1 MIGKGLDQ
9 RFHLVALTPTA
20 LFVCLFGLIPFL
32 YAIYLST
39 LSYSLIIPEKSG
51 QFVGGEN
58 YLQAFGADTIFRSSV
73 LVSISFAFISVA
85 SEVIIGTCLALL
97 IGRRLARNRWI
108 LPAILLPVIISPLTI
123 GLLWKLVLQS
133 EFGIG
138 TYLLRSLGILAQTS
152 ILGSNL
158 AFVAVIYIDIWQW
171 TPFVFALISAALIV
185 QPRRPIEAASLDGAS
200 RWQIL
205 RDVTLP
211 YLSPFLVA
219 VTLIRLVDALREFE
233 KIYLLTGGGPGLR
246 TELINIYLWRT
257 NFKEWNLGYGA
268 ALSVVVYLLTV
279 FLAFLLFRLFRLG
292 YERSISRGIQFFRKR
307 GSSLSGGASEESV
320 YHELA
325 GQVSHFAR
333 LIWRHLVQYAQL
345 ILKIRA
351 KKKLQLNQYALI
363 SRRRTKWPWL
373 ERGMKRLVLLCVSL
387 ACFIYLSPIFWLLL
401 TAFKSRVDAVAI
413 PPRLFFTPT
422 VQHFHTVF
430 IEKGFLVA
438 VWNSLIVATVSTLFS
453 MLLGTT
459 AAYGIDKFRPKTRD
473 TLLFSFL
480 CTRMVP
486 PVVMVL
492 PIYVIFQKL
501 GLLDTRRAVI
511 LMHILG
517 NLGFAVWV
525 ISSYLRDL
533 PPRVEEIAR
542 LDGHSRAGAFF
553 KVIIPLASPGLF
565 VTGIFCFIF
574 SWNEYLFASILSAF
588 ESKTIPVGI
597 PGLISHHGTYWEQVA
612 AIGVVSMIPALLIP
626 FFGGKHLTRALSLG
640 LVSGR
645 R

>member
-1 MIGKGLDQ
+1 MIRKWLDQ
-9 RFHLVALTPTA
+9 RFHLVAFTPTA
-20 LFVCLFGLIPFL
+20 LFVCLFGLVPFL
-32 YAIYLST
+32 YTIYLST

-51 QFVGGEN
+51 QFVGFEN
-58 YLQAFGADTIFRSSV
+58 YLEAFGADTIFRSSV
-73 LVSISFAFISVA
+73 FVSIGFAFICVA

-97 IGRRLARNRWI
+97 IGRRLAHNRWI
-108 LPAILLPVIISPLTI
+108 LPAILLPVIMSPLTI

-133 EFGIG
+133 EFGVW

-158 AFVAVIYIDIWQW
+158 AFVAVILIDIWQW

-211 YLSPFLVA
+211 YLSPFLAA

-233 KIYLLTGGGPGLR
+233 KIHLLTGGGPGLR

-268 ALSVVVYLLTV
+268 ALSVVVYLLAV
-279 FLAFLLFRLFRLG
+279 FLAFLFFRLFRLW
-292 YERSISRGIQFFRKR
+292 YDQSMSRVIRFFRKLR
-307 GSSLSGGASEESV
+307 SSLIVGTYKKIV
-320 YHELA
+320 
-325 GQVSHFAR
+325 GQLSHFAR
-333 LIWRHLVQYAQL
+333 LIGRHLVQYAQFIPDRRSRASQPKLRPNQHVLTSRL
-345 ILKIRA
+345 IA
-351 KKKLQLNQYALI
+351 
-363 SRRRTKWPWL
+363 KWPWL
-373 ERGMKRLVLLCVSL
+373 ERIMKRLVLLGVYI

-401 TAFKSRVDAVAI
+401 TAFKSRIDAVAI
-413 PPRLFFTPT
+413 PPRLFFKPT

-430 IEKGFLVA
+430 IEKGFLFA
-438 VWNSLIVATVSTLFS
+438 IWNSLIVATVSTLFS

-492 PIYVIFQKL
+492 PIYVIFQTL
-501 GLLDTRRAVI
+501 GWLDTRRAVI

-533 PPRVEEIAR
+533 PPRVEEIAL

-553 KVIIPLASPGLF
+553 KIMIPLASPGLF
-565 VTGIFCFIF
+565 VTGIFCFLF

-612 AIGVVSMIPALLIP
+612 AIGVVSMIPAFLIP
-626 FFGGKHLTRALSLG
+626 LLGGKHLTRALSLG
-640 LVSGR
+640 FVSGR